1 MPVKCNVG
9 GGVVG
14 PVNASFYP
22 VSDPDLEIGWGGGG
36 GGTRSCGPQFGR
48 GRPPPPPPPP
58 RSRSF
63 GPQFGRV
70 RPLDPPLLSMRSIAL
85 LSFSFLFLT

>member
-1 MPVKCNVG
+1 MMPVKCNVG

-36 GGTRSCGPQFGR
+36 ELQVLRASVWPGP
-48 GRPPPPPPPP
+48 
-58 RSRSF
+58 SS
-63 GPQFGRV
+63 
-70 RPLDPPLLSMRSIAL
+70 LSATVIYA
-85 LSFSFLFLT
+85 

>member
-1 MPVKCNVG
+1 MMPVKCNVG

-36 GGTRSCGPQFGR
+36 SA
-48 GRPPPPPPPP
+48 
-58 RSRSF
+58 RSF

>member
-1 MPVKCNVG
+1 MMPVKCNVG

-36 GGTRSCGPQFGR
+36 GDHKVLRATFWPGP
-48 GRPPPPPPPP
+48 
-58 RSRSF
+58 SS
-63 GPQFGRV
+63 
-70 RPLDPPLLSMRSIAL
+70 
-85 LSFSFLFLT
+85 

>member
-1 MPVKCNVG
+1 MMPVKCNVG

-36 GGTRSCGPQFGR
+36 GSA
-48 GRPPPPPPPP
+48 
-58 RSRSF
+58 RSF